1 MSNSVLKDYD
11 EGAREREL
19 LLFQSKIQN
28 IIGII
33 LLYLLSRANAILS
46 IFIAQ
51 NDLTL

>member
-33 LLYLLSRANAILS
+33 LLISLIPSECDSKHIYCPK
-46 IFIAQ
+46 
-51 NDLTL
+51 